1 MKTITTLQDQ
11 ILHRE
16 KIELVGQTCTKVA
29 LLFLVLFVSIGTT
42 AEYLIFANSGISLS
56 FILASLFFAAGLSVI
71 VRTIWRSI
79 ATAYIKG
86 EMLIVRYLI
95 GKSKITEIRS
105 IRSTRSIRILG
116 IRFTTLKFK
125 LDGGLHSVLI
135 FGIPNYIQDPKTII
149 DTIRKVA

>member
-1 MKTITTLQDQ
+1 MKTITTLHDQ
-11 ILHRE
+11 IVQRE

-29 LLFLVLFVSIGTT
+29 LIFLLLFLSFATTT
-42 AEYLIFANSGISLS
+42 AYLIFASEGFSTL
-56 FILASLFFAAGLSVI
+56 FATTTLFFAVGLALI
-71 VRTIWRSI
+71 IRTIWRSI

-95 GKSKITEIRS
+95 GKSKVTEVRS
-105 IRSTRSIRILG
+105 IRTTQSVRILG
-116 IRFTTLKFK
+116 IRFTMIKFR